1 MWRILS
7 AAHPGQSV
15 STHLGS
21 LLSVVN
27 LRPPPS
33 PAPGLT
39 QYNNK
44 SIITASLTHMR
55 PRPSPQHSAAK
66 QRSVALGDNELT
78 CEQ

>member
-27 LRPPPS
+27 LRPPPA
-33 PAPGLT
+33 PAPTLT

-44 SIITASLTHMR
+44 SIIITASLTHMR
-55 PRPSPQHSAAK
+55 LAHK